1 MAWIELHQNLATHRK
16 LLRLKALLSLKTPQA
31 VGHLCLIWL
40 WAVDNAPD
48 GDISSVSAKELS
60 QVAEFNPRKAE
71 DFREALIA
79 AGFLDREGE
88 RIFIH
93 DWDRYGG
100 RYQSIRE
107 KNTERQRRY
116 REKQKSRVTNA
127 EITPQQDRTEQ
138 DKTGQ
143 NITGQINLSADDG
156 VSAQAG
162 GERLAEYLL
171 GRWLSPADFIGA
183 EKKDIDEAFALCG
196 ELFGKFTLRN
206 PTDFDR
212 AKLFSLL
219 WTRQGLTEEQTN
231 LVCYAF
237 EQAAAAGKGGNW
249 QYIEGVLTRLAGRGI
264 RTLKE
269 AEMFDLERTDSSL
282 RSE

>member
-93 DWDRYGG
+93 DWMNYGG
-100 RYQSIRE
+100 RLCAIRKKE
-107 KNTERQRRY
+107 TERKRKQR
-116 REKQKSRVTNA
+116 KNLSHGTSADVPPLHNTTVHN
-127 EITPQQDRTEQ
+127 TTQQDTTE
-138 DKTGQ
+138 
-143 NITGQINLSADDG
+143 QINLSADDG